1 MKSMRTLSLI
11 LALLSTFAG
20 GLLLAQETGPI
31 KVELVQ
37 EDGKWT
43 ILRGGEPYFVRGV
56 GGHEYLD
63 QAAAYGA
70 NSLRTWSP
78 DNAQHILDEAHKRGM
93 TVLMGLWVGQ
103 ERQGFDYDDPKA
115 VKAQLEGFRAVVK
128 ELKDHPALLMWGV
141 GNEADLFYAN
151 FKVWNAIEDI
161 AAMIHEEDPNHPTMT
176 VTAGLD
182 VAEVQLIK
190 ERAPSIDVYGINT
203 YAGLLGVGKELKQY
217 GWDGPYMITE
227 WGPNGHWEVPKTS
240 WDVPLEQTS
249 SEKAVSYQERY
260 EKGIANDP
268 EYCVGSY
275 VFLWGH
281 KQETTGTWYGVFLED
296 GSETEVMDVLEYVWT
311 GDWPEN
317 RAPHINDYRM
327 NGKRAGESIFT
338 KSGSICTINIDAYD
352 PDQDGLKYTFELL
365 PESTDIRSGGDA
377 EAKPEPVSFK
387 TIRAEGSTIEFR
399 APTKKGPYRMFITIM
414 DGNNNAATANIPF
427 FVSDE
432 S

>member
-1 MKSMRTLSLI
+1 MQTRNMFLVI
-11 LALLSTFAG
+11 LALSLGFV
-20 GLLLAQETGPI
+20 LNAQEEGPI

-37 EDGKWT
+37 KDGQWQL
-43 ILRGGEPYFVRGV
+43 LRGGEPYFVKGV
-56 GGHEYLD
+56 GGQDYLD

-70 NSLRTWSP
+70 NSIRTWSP
-78 DNAQHILDEAHKRGM
+78 DGAQEILDEAHSRGM

-115 VKAQLEGFRAVVK
+115 VKAQLEGFRQAVR
-128 ELKDHPALLMWGV
+128 EIKDHPALLMWGV

-190 ERAPSIDVYGINT
+190 ERAPSIDIYGINT

-227 WGPNGHWEVPKTS
+227 WGPNGHWEVPKTA
-240 WDVPLEQTS
+240 WNVPLEQTS
-249 SEKAVSYQERY
+249 SEKAVSYQLRY

-268 EYCVGSY
+268 EACIGSY

-296 GSETEVMDVLEYVWT
+296 GAETEVMDVLEYVWT

-327 NGKRAGESIFT
+327 NKSTPASSIYV
-338 KSGSICTINIDAYD
+338 KPGAISSISIDAYD
-352 PDQDGLKYTFELL
+352 PDNDALEYQLELL

-377 EAKPEPVSFK
+377 ETKPEPVDFK
-387 TIRAEGSTIEFR
+387 IIRAEGGQIEFR
-399 APTKKGPYRMFITIM
+399 APTKKGAYRMFIVIS

-427 FVSDE
+427 FVRENS
-432 S
+432 

>member
-1 MKSMRTLSLI
+1 MRKLSLI

-20 GLLLAQETGPI
+20 GILLAQESGPI

-56 GGHEYLD
+56 GGHDYLD

-115 VKAQLEGFRAVVK
+115 VKAQLEGFRAAVR

-141 GNEADLFYAN
+141 GNECDLFYDN

-182 VAEVQLIK
+182 VAEVQLVK

-240 WDVPLEQTS
+240 WNVPLEQTS

-268 EYCVGSY
+268 DYCVGSY

-281 KQETTGTWYGVFLED
+281 KQETTGTWYGVFLEN
-296 GSETEVMDVLEYVWT
+296 GEETEVMDVLEYVWT
-311 GDWPEN
+311 GDWPKN
-317 RAPHINDYRM
+317 RAPHISDYRL
-327 NGKRAGESIFT
+327 NGKMPAESVVT
-338 KSGSICTINIDAYD
+338 KSGSICTLNIDAYD
-352 PDQDGLKYTFELL
+352 PDNDALEYKFELL

-377 EAKPEPVSFK
+377 ESKPEPVSFK
-387 TIRAEGSTIEFR
+387 TIKAEGGDLEFR
-399 APTKKGPYRMFITIM
+399 APTKNGAYRMFITIM
-414 DGNNNAATANIPF
+414 DGNNNAATANFPF
-427 FVSDE
+427 FVNDE

>member
-1 MKSMRTLSLI
+1 MRTLSL
-11 LALLSTFAG
+11 LLTLLGLCG
-20 GLLLAQETGPI
+20 GSILLAQEEGPI
-31 KVELVQ
+31 KVEMVQ

-43 ILRGGEPYFVRGV
+43 LLRGGEPYFVKGV
-56 GGHEYLD
+56 GGTDFLD

-70 NSLRTWSP
+70 NSIRTWSP
-78 DNAQHILDEAHKRGM
+78 DNAKFYLDEAHKRGM

-128 ELKDHPALLMWGV
+128 EIKDHPALLMWGV
-141 GNEADLFYAN
+141 GNECDLFYAN

-182 VAEVQLIK
+182 VAEVQLVK
-190 ERAPSIDVYGINT
+190 ERAPSIDIYGINT

-217 GWDGPYMITE
+217 GWDRPYMITE
-227 WGPNGHWEVPKTS
+227 WGPNGHWEVPKTA
-240 WDVPLEQTS
+240 WNVPLEQTS

-268 EYCVGSY
+268 EQCVGSY

-311 GDWPEN
+311 GSWPQN
-317 RAPHINDYRM
+317 RAPHISSYKI
-327 NGKRAGESIFT
+327 NGQVPANSVYT
-338 KSGSICTINIDAYD
+338 KPGAVCTIDVDAYD
-352 PDQDGLKYTFELL
+352 PDNDPLAYRLELL

-377 EAKPEPVSFK
+377 EAKPEPMEFK
-387 TIRAEGSTIEFR
+387 LIRSENGKIEFR
-399 APTKKGPYRMFITIM
+399 APVKKGPYRMFLYLS
-414 DGNNNAATANIPF
+414 DGNNNSATANIPF
-427 FVSDE
+427 FVSDDT
-432 S
+432 